1 MNPYLPQLSRPFSN
15 FSLSRSDRPVSYQLK
30 ASASPTSIYR
40 GLPPPPLAPSPSQS
54 ITPSFLGLP
63 SQLQQSTNQQ
73 TFGQYLPENNQ
84 KSWKE
89 QYSSHFTNNHVIFSI
104 Y

>member
-40 GLPPPPLAPSPSQS
+40 GLPPPPLPPSPSQS